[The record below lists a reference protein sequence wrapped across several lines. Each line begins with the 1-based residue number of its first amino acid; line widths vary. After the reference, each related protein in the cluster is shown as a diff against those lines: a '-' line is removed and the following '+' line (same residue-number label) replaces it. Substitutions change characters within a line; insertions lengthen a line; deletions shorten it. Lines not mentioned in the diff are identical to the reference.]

1 MARTIGE
8 IQAYLDSLVGTKPVD
23 QSSPTLNGQ
32 CVALV
37 KDLNSFLGVPNPFAA
52 RGNAT
57 SYATT
62 LLNQGLASNGRGN
75 LLTICV
81 NHNYSGGFGHIWI
94 DLTNRANYES
104 NGARALIVTKNT
116 RPITQAQQMV
126 SYDRYVTQ
134 NPVAAPT
141 ASSPIAVRVKFWYT
155 MHIRQS
161 PSIGAPIT
169 GEITAGNI
177 GNFTSET
184 ATADGY
190 FWRKGAITGGWV
202 ATANAARTVGYGQIV

>member
-23 QSSPTLNGQ
+23 QSSPALNGQ

-104 NGARALIVTKNT
+104 NGARALVVTKNT

-126 SYDRYVTQ
+126 SYDRYV
-134 NPVAAPT
+134 APT
-141 ASSPIAVRVKFWYT
+141 PALVPTYGPSIAVRIKFWYT
-155 MHIRQS
+155 MNVRTA
-161 PSIGAPIT
+161 PSLSAPVLST
-169 GEITAGNI
+169 ITAGNV
-177 GNFTSET
+177 GNFTNQT

-190 FWRKGAITGGWV
+190 FWRKGAISGGWV
-202 ATANAARTVGYGQIV
+202 ATANAARTVGYGQVV